1 VYRLILRLHQG
12 IETEDLMWLD
22 DVIQRVDP
30 GGDYLGQRT
39 TKQFIHSEEWL
50 KPQLGTHSSY
60 DTWVKGGQPE
70 VITEAREV
78 VDRLLENYEPH
89 PLSDDVER
97 ELDQIQS
104 RAKMEV

>member
-1 VYRLILRLHQG
+1 
-12 IETEDLMWLD
+12 MWLD

-39 TKQFIHSEEWL
+39 TKQFMHSEEWL
-50 KPQLGTHSSY
+50 KPGLGSHTSY
-60 DTWVKGGQPE
+60 DGWGKEGQPDLLA
-70 VITEAREV
+70 EACEK
-78 VDRLLENYEPH
+78 VDQLLAEYEPH

>member
-1 VYRLILRLHQG
+1 
-12 IETEDLMWLD
+12 MWLD

-60 DTWVKGGQPE
+60 DTWVKDGQPDI
-70 VITEAREV
+70 VAEAKEV
-78 VDRLLENYEPH
+78 VDRLLQNYEPL
-89 PLSDDVER
+89 PLSKEAES
-97 ELDQIQS
+97 ELDRIQN